1 MKTKKVKKPAPPKS
15 PPDFMPACRKIGK
28 GVAFSFHRAI
38 RKARGCDEHEAR
50 LLFEA
55 AVREGKILE
64 AGTNA
69 TGDVK
74 YFEAKLFE

>member
-1 MKTKKVKKPAPPKS
+1 MKKKKKPAKPPA
-15 PPDFMPACRKIGK
+15 PADFMPALRKVGK
-28 GVAFSFHRAI
+28 GVAFSFLRAI

-69 TGDVK
+69 AGDVK
-74 YFEAKLFE
+74 FYDAKLFE